1 MIAPLPE
8 NPKSLVYF
16 GTPEIA
22 VPPLVHLFEAGFEIL
37 MVVTGKDQRRGRN
50 SSPSPSPVKAK
61 ALELGIPSTHELS
74 DLEKIKAD
82 LGVVV
87 AFGKILSKE
96 YLEKVPMLNLHFS
109 LLPRWR
115 GAAPVERSILA
126 GDTVTG
132 VCLMVVEEE
141 LDTGGI
147 CASQEIL
154 IGEKTGEELRE
165 ELVKV
170 GSSLL
175 VATLEEGIKTPEPQV
190 GVPTYAH
197 KISSDD
203 LRLDWQRPLKENM
216 NKIRL
221 GGAWT
226 LFRGTRFKIWSA
238 SVGSPLSEP
247 AGMIIGNQVSGV
259 NGSLKLVEVQAENRG
274 RQSFDS
280 WQSGARLTSEDRFV

>member
-280 WQSGARLTSEDRFV
+280 WQSGARLTTEDRFV

>member
-238 SVGSPLSEP
+238 SVGSPLS
-247 AGMIIGNQVSGV
+247 S
-259 NGSLKLVEVQAENRG
+259 
-274 RQSFDS
+274 
-280 WQSGARLTSEDRFV
+280 RLR

>member
-1 MIAPLPE
+1 LIAPLPE